1 MNNYIKI
8 IPISIITI
16 LQVGEKK
23 KSIVLI
29 QSIDDKCFQTCMK
42 Y

>member
-23 KSIVLI
+23 GIVLI

-42 Y
+42 

>member
-23 KSIVLI
+23 SIVLI
-29 QSIDDKCFQTCMK
+29 QSVDDKCFQTCMK
-42 Y
+42 

>member
-1 MNNYIKI
+1 MKKIIFSNFAYCQNFLMNNYIKI

-23 KSIVLI
+23 A
-29 QSIDDKCFQTCMK
+29 
-42 Y
+42 

>member
-23 KSIVLI
+23 NIVLI